1 MEQKQFWRWLFQEI
15 DYELLYIFKSKIKI
29 VVRGFRINSA
39 QDIKK
44 ENHPFV
50 VNTFLQ
56 PANLKKIKKYIQAV
70 SVIKNIDDDFE
81 LELEKIIKRVES
93 KNDLIETVLYLVQE
107 KNEEMAIDV
116 YTYFCEKLD
125 ELPNSVENEE
135 VESTDKKVINMKK
148 EDSIKTLEAK
158 IKKIEADLLKVR
170 NDLKKRVDENKT
182 LKVQIKNDRKQWTSK
197 LNETKKSHE
206 EQLSKIKA
214 SHEEQLTESKRLYE
228 EQIATHKNRELN
240 LNKRIEEL
248 VGENKSFVTAHEELE
263 KETIE
268 LTRIN
273 KEYEELFELYDQEN
287 IRGNS
292 GELRIIII
300 GRPMNII
307 KTKNPDIN
315 IEILNNIEFKS
326 YQFPK
331 SDKCWVL
338 PFTLNN
344 RERTELQHNAHFSLI
359 ENVEYF
365 DDYLK
370 LMNALKN
377 IEKVEVRV

>member
-29 VVRGFRINSA
+29 IIRGFRINSA

-56 PANLKKIKKYIQAV
+56 PSNLKKIIKYIQTV

-81 LELEKIIKRVES
+81 LDLEKIIKRVES

-116 YTYFCEKLD
+116 YIHFCGKLD
-125 ELPNSVENEE
+125 ELPKSVKNEE
-135 VESTDKKVINMKK
+135 VESTDKTVINMKK

-170 NDLKKRVDENKT
+170 NDSKKKVDENKT

-197 LNETKKSHE
+197 LNEIKKSHE
-206 EQLSKIKA
+206 ERLNKIKA
-214 SHEEQLTESKRLYE
+214 SHEEQLEESKRLYE
-228 EQIATHKNRELN
+228 EQIVNHKSKESSLN
-240 LNKRIEEL
+240 NKIEEL
-248 VGENKSFVTAHEELE
+248 VKENKSFVKVNKELE
-263 KETIE
+263 KEIIE

-273 KEYEELFELYDQEN
+273 KEYEELFELYDQED
-287 IRGNS
+287 ISCKS

-338 PFTLNN
+338 LFTLNN
-344 RERTELQHNAHFSLI
+344 RERTELQHNIHFNLI

-370 LMNALKN
+370 LMHALKN
-377 IEKVEVRV
+377 IEKVEVRA

>member
-29 VVRGFRINSA
+29 IVRGFRINSA

-56 PANLKKIKKYIQAV
+56 PSNLKKIIKYIQTV
-70 SVIKNIDDDFE
+70 SIIKNIDDDFE
-81 LELEKIIKRVES
+81 LDLEKIIKRVES

-116 YTYFCEKLD
+116 YTHFCEKLD
-125 ELPNSVENEE
+125 ELPKTVKNEE
-135 VESTDKKVINMKK
+135 VESTDKTVINMKK

-170 NDLKKRVDENKT
+170 NDSKKKVDENRT

-197 LNETKKSHE
+197 LNEIKKSHE
-206 EQLSKIKA
+206 ERLNKIKA
-214 SHEEQLTESKRLYE
+214 SHEEQLEESKRLYE
-228 EQIATHKNRELN
+228 EQIVNHKSKESSLN
-240 LNKRIEEL
+240 NKIEEL
-248 VGENKSFVTAHEELE
+248 VKENKSFVKANKELE
-263 KETIE
+263 KEIIE

-273 KEYEELFELYDQEN
+273 KEYEELFELYDQED
-287 IRGNS
+287 ISCKS

-338 PFTLNN
+338 LFTLNN
-344 RERTELQHNAHFSLI
+344 RERTELQHNIHFNLI

-370 LMNALKN
+370 LMHALKN

>member
-1 MEQKQFWRWLFQEI
+1 MEQKQFWKWLFQEL
-15 DYELLYIFKSKIKI
+15 DYELLYIFKKRTKI

-44 ENHPFV
+44 ENHQFV

-56 PANLKKIKKYIQAV
+56 PANLKKIKKYIQDA
-70 SVIKNIDDDFE
+70 SAIKITDEDFE
-81 LELEKIIKRVES
+81 LDLEKIIKRVGS
-93 KNDLIETVLYLVQE
+93 KKNLIDTLLYLVQE
-107 KNEEMAIDV
+107 KNEEMAMNV

-125 ELPNSVENEE
+125 ELPDSVESER
-135 VESTDKKVINMKK
+135 VGSTDKKVTNMKK
-148 EDSIKTLEAK
+148 EASVATLEAK
-158 IKKIEADLLKVR
+158 VKKIEADLLKAR
-170 NDLKKRVDENKT
+170 NDLKKKLDENKI
-182 LKVQIKNDRKQWTSK
+182 LKGQIKNDRKQWTSK
-197 LNETKKSHE
+197 LNEVKKSHE
-206 EQLSKIKA
+206 EQLNKIKE
-214 SHEEQLTESKRLYE
+214 SHEEQLNKSKRLYE
-228 EQIATHKNRELN
+228 EQIVTHKNKESELN
-240 LNKRIEEL
+240 KAIKEL
-248 VGENKSFVTAHEELE
+248 AKENKAFVRACEELE
-263 KETIE
+263 KEITE
-268 LTRIN
+268 LTKTN
-273 KEYEELFELYDQEN
+273 KEYEELFELYEQESIGRKSDN
-287 IRGNS
+287 
-292 GELRIIII
+292 LRIVII

-344 RERTELQHNAHFSLI
+344 RERTELQHNVHFNLM

-370 LMNALKN
+370 LMSELKN
-377 IEKVEVRV
+377 IEKVEMRV

>member
-56 PANLKKIKKYIQAV
+56 PANLTKIKKYIQAV
-70 SVIKNIDDDFE
+70 SVIKNIGDDFE
-81 LELEKIIKRVES
+81 LDLERIIKRVES

-125 ELPNSVENEE
+125 ELPNSVESEE
-135 VESTDKKVINMKK
+135 VESTDKKVVNMKK
-148 EDSIKTLEAK
+148 EASSKTLEAK
-158 IKKIEADLLKVR
+158 IKKIEADLLKVK
-170 NDLKKRVDENKT
+170 NDLKKKVDENKA

-197 LNETKKSHE
+197 LNETKKIHE
-206 EQLSKIKA
+206 EQLNKIKTN
-214 SHEEQLTESKRLYE
+214 HEEQLMESKRLYK
-228 EQIATHKNRELN
+228 EQIAPYKSREVN

-248 VGENKSFVTAHEELE
+248 MQENKSFVIAHEELE
-263 KETIE
+263 KEIIE
-268 LTRIN
+268 LKITN
-273 KEYEELFELYDQEN
+273 KEYEELFELYDKES
-287 IRGNS
+287 IGS
-292 GELRIIII
+292 ESDELRIIII

-307 KTKNPDIN
+307 KAKNPDIK
-315 IEILNNIEFKS
+315 IEILSSIEFKN

-344 RERTELQHNAHFSLI
+344 RERTELQHNAHFNLM

>member
-1 MEQKQFWRWLFQEI
+1 MEQKQFWKWLFQEL

-50 VNTFLQ
+50 VNTFLK
-56 PANLKKIKKYIQAV
+56 PANLKKIKQFIQDV
-70 SVIKNIDDDFE
+70 SLIKNNDEDFE
-81 LELEKIIKRVES
+81 LDLEKIIKRVES
-93 KNDLIETVLYLVQE
+93 KKNLVETLLYLVQE
-107 KNEEMAIDV
+107 KNEEMAINV

-125 ELPNSVENEE
+125 ELPNSVESEE
-135 VESTDKKVINMKK
+135 VESTDKKVMNMKK
-148 EDSIKTLEAK
+148 EESIKTLEAK
-158 IKKIEADLLKVR
+158 IKKIEADLLKAR
-170 NDLKKRVDENKT
+170 SDLKKKVDENKT
-182 LKVQIKNDRKQWTSK
+182 LKGQIKNDRKQWTSK

-206 EQLSKIKA
+206 EQLNKIKE
-214 SHEEQLTESKRLYE
+214 SHEEQLNESKRLYE
-228 EQIATHKNRELN
+228 EQIANHKNKESE
-240 LNKRIEEL
+240 LNKRFEEL
-248 VGENKSFVTAHEELE
+248 VKENKSFVKAHEELE
-263 KETIE
+263 KEMIE
-268 LTRIN
+268 LTKTN

-287 IRGNS
+287 IRDEGDK
-292 GELRIIII
+292 LRIIII

-307 KTKNPDIN
+307 QTKTPDIN

-344 RERTELQHNAHFSLI
+344 RERTELQHNVHFNLM